1 MRSAVRTRQV
11 EARRPVL
18 SRMTPVGGGY
28 RRLLLAVMAMSKLES
43 SSLLTDRVFTAIRE
57 EIMNGGMP
65 AGHRLRIRDIAAQLG
80 TSVMPVREAIRRL
93 EEAGLAESIPHKG
106 AVVRGLTLEELR
118 QIYHVRR
125 LLEVDAARLGAPH
138 ATESTAAMMEMH
150 CAAITA
156 SVAEEDVVGALDAD
170 EALLTELY
178 AAGGN
183 TVLLDVIQGLWERCR
198 VYKIVGARKAIE
210 EDDRS
215 LWSFQPRLV
224 EAVRAHDAQAVADIT
239 DESMVSASE
248 RIERHLGVDP
258 SDVESARSAGQG

>member
-1 MRSAVRTRQV
+1 
-11 EARRPVL
+11 
-18 SRMTPVGGGY
+18 
-28 RRLLLAVMAMSKLES
+28 MSKLES
-43 SSLLTDRVFTAIRE
+43 SSLLADRVFTAIRE

-93 EEAGLAESIPHKG
+93 EEAGLAESVPHKG

-125 LLEVDAARLGAPH
+125 LLEVDAARLGTPRITKSSLAV
-138 ATESTAAMMEMH
+138 MEMH
-150 CAAITA
+150 CAAISA
-156 SVAEEDVVGALDAD
+156 SVTEGDVVAALDAD

-178 AAGGN
+178 AASGN
-183 TVLLDVIQGLWERCR
+183 MVMLDVIRGLWERCR

-224 EAVRAHDAQAVADIT
+224 EAARAHDARAVADIT
-239 DESMVSASE
+239 DESMESASQ
-248 RIERHLGVDP
+248 RIKRHLDVDA
-258 SDVESARSAGQG
+258 SDVDSGWSAGRG